1 MVDKSN
7 FVFSFDLLQSF
18 YDSEISKKEDV
29 LIVCVHSYLVK
40 TGADCFGLGDNQTYD
55 TSEKGSK
62 LLPEGWNKRPNYVL
76 RYAKD
81 KKLYILYGTRS
92 DDDLLINL
100 LRVEDQN
107 VSNVQFPINQTV
119 QNLHG
124 SLDSVIPSYQNVLQT
139 IGTDLIEPILP
150 SNTRESSVQ
159 TTANEDKNDSTQS
172 TSKPQTVPLRVQPP
186 SSTPLAAR
194 TWYPNADP
202 SNIGAADLDPFARGG
217 GMIYDPF
224 LPDRRNHFDPLRP
237 GIGMGERLPP
247 RAVPPQARFY
257 PFGPPDIDPM
267 RTSGSSHLPFP
278 GSDNSFL

>member
-1 MVDKSN
+1 MRNFKTRLSFVIKMVDNSN

-18 YDSEISKKEDV
+18 YDSDISKKEDV

-55 TSEKGSK
+55 TSEKGTK

-107 VSNVQFPINQTV
+107 VSNVQFSINQTV

-124 SLDSVIPSYQNVLQT
+124 PVESVIPSYQNVLQT

-150 SNTRESSVQ
+150 SNTRESSAQ
-159 TTANEDKNDSTQS
+159 TTPNEDKNVPMRFMSPQEYYQS
-172 TSKPQTVPLRVQPP
+172 TTDPLGVLPP
-186 SSTPLAAR
+186 SSTPS
-194 TWYPNADP
+194 TICPWYPNTNPPTVGD
-202 SNIGAADLDPFARGG
+202 ADLNPFAYVG
-217 GMIYDPF
+217 GMLYDPF
-224 LPDRRNHFDPLRP
+224 LRGIRGRFDPLRP
-237 GIGMGERLPP
+237 GIGMRERLPP
-247 RAVPPQARFY
+247 RAVPPQSKFH
-257 PFGPPDIDPM
+257 PFGPPDTD
-267 RTSGSSHLPFP
+267 
-278 GSDNSFL
+278 